1 MSLILGLDTGGTY
14 TDAVIINKNSNKVIA
29 SSKSLTTYQNL
40 VLGLNN
46 CVSKVLGKLSKKNKN
61 DIDLV
66 VLSSTLA
73 TNAVVSGIGE
83 IINLILIG
91 YDKNILN
98 NNEIIKVTDGHFVNL
113 INGGHDAQGNEL
125 KKLDL
130 KNLESIIKKNPV
142 VTSYAITSQFSVRN
156 SNHEIEARKLIK
168 KLTNLPVTC
177 SHELSLN
184 LNGPK
189 RAVTC
194 VLNAK
199 IIGIIDNL
207 IKNVELMLIEN
218 NISSQLMIVKG
229 DGSLINTNIAKLKP
243 VETIMSGPAAAT
255 IGASW
260 LTNIKNAVVSDIGG
274 TTTDISLINF
284 GTPNVNH
291 EGSVIGGWK
300 TMVEALDIQ
309 TTGLGGDSEVSVNL
323 NKNNNSVIN
332 IGPSRAVP
340 LSQLAC
346 DYSQVINDLK
356 TQLNNPLTNYTF
368 GKFVWLKSSINKPS
382 WLRPIE
388 SKIWD
393 KLNNQFPIALS
404 DLAPNQSILG
414 AINRLIKYNLLGY
427 SAFTPTDAN
436 HILNKYSKLN
446 IEAAF
451 LGAKILIKNKD
462 IYGNFIAKDITELSK
477 IIFQTMIIKTSE
489 SIFEYVLN
497 KEKEF
502 PNVNSIDKNPI
513 LKNILSGKRGNVS
526 EISLKINIPL
536 IALGASAKTYYNL
549 VTRKLS
555 TNLIIPKNYEVAGA
569 VGAAIGS
576 IKQTVKILISSSER
590 DVFIVHNLR
599 VIKKFSNLSKAKNY
613 SIINA
618 KKNVRKRC
626 IDAGAKKVKV
636 TCKDLDKF
644 VEMGNKEKL
653 FIESVVIASGI
664 GSV

>member
-14 TDAVIINKNSNKVIA
+14 TDAVIINKKSNKVIS

-46 CVSKVLGKLSKKNKN
+46 SVSKVLDRLPKKDKN
-61 DIDLV
+61 NIDLV

-73 TNAVVSGIGE
+73 TNAVVNGIGE

-91 YDKNILN
+91 YDKSILN
-98 NNEIIKVTDGHFVNL
+98 NNEIIKVTDGNFVSL

-130 KNLESIIKKNPV
+130 RSLESIIKKNSD
-142 VTSYAITSQFSVRN
+142 VTSYAVTSQFSVRN
-156 SNHEIEARKLIK
+156 SIHEIEARKLIK

-207 IKNVELMLIEN
+207 IKNVELMLKEN

-229 DGSLINTNIAKLKP
+229 DGSLINTDVAKLKP

-255 IGASW
+255 LGASW
-260 LTNIKNAVVSDIGG
+260 LTNMKNAVVSDIGG

-284 GTPNVNH
+284 GTPNLNH
-291 EGSVIGGWK
+291 DGSVIGRWK

-309 TTGLGGDSEVSVNL
+309 TTGLGADSEVSINL
-323 NKNNNSVIN
+323 NKNNDSVIN
-332 IGPSRAVP
+332 IGPARAVP

-346 DYSQVINDLK
+346 DYSQVISTLK
-356 TQLNNPLTNYTF
+356 TQANSPLANYTF
-368 GKFVWLKSSINKPS
+368 GKFVWLKSSIDKPS

-393 KLNNQFPIALS
+393 KLDDQFPIALS

-414 AINRLIKYNLLGY
+414 ATNRLIKYNLLGY
-427 SAFTPTDAN
+427 SAFTPTDTN
-436 HILNKYSKLN
+436 HILEKYSKLN
-446 IEAAF
+446 TEAAI

-462 IYGNFIAKDITELSK
+462 LYGNFIAKDITELSN
-477 IIFQTMIIKTSE
+477 IVFQTMIANTSA

-502 PNVNSIDKNPI
+502 SNVNSLDKNPV
-513 LKNILSGKRGNVS
+513 LKQVLIGKRGRIS
-526 EISLKINIPL
+526 DISLKLNIPI
-536 IALGASAKTYYNL
+536 IALGASAKTYYKL
-549 VTRKLS
+549 VKSKLS
-555 TNLIIPKNYEVAGA
+555 TNLIIPKNYAVAGA

-576 IKQTVKILISSSER
+576 IKQTIKILISSSER
-590 DVFIVHNLR
+590 DIFIVHNFKI
-599 VIKKFSNLSKAKNY
+599 IKKFTSLSKAKRY
-613 SIINA
+613 SITNA
-618 KKNVRKRC
+618 KKIVIKRC
-626 IDAGAKKVKV
+626 MDAGAKKVKV

-644 VEMGNKEKL
+644 VEMGNNEKL